1 MGGKR
6 NLILTDCDP
15 DEVITFKNGCEAA
28 SGLSF
33 EIVSNVSNLNHGNAW
48 KRLKRYFSYF
58 YFPFSIFLK
67 RKELG
72 VVVGWQQFHA
82 INFAF
87 FSRLFRTGNCVKTV
101 AVNFTYKSKRGLV
114 GKLYRRYMGYAVSSP
129 YLYRIHVLSHQYAAD
144 MSREFGVDMSRFI
157 VTPFG
162 TPDNYGVWK
171 NLICEDHDFV
181 LALGRSN
188 RDFDILVKMWKHPL
202 LQSSR
207 LIIISDTWNPS
218 GELPSN
224 VKHLNNVKG
233 DASLPYISNCKVS
246 IVTLIDPKLCS
257 GDTVLLNSMMM
268 GKPVVISSP
277 STLSEMYID
286 DGVNG
291 VCISGDIDDAAE
303 KVSAILNDDSLY
315 QSLAHNARMS
325 YLGKFSRTSMGENIM
340 KSMGNA

>member
-1 MGGKR
+1 MDGKR

-15 DEVITFKNGCEAA
+15 DEILTFMNGCEVA

-33 EIVSNVSNLNHGNAW
+33 EIESNVSNLSHGNAW

-67 RKELG
+67 RKNLG
-72 VVVGWQQFHA
+72 VVIGWQQFHA

-87 FSRLFRTGNCVKTV
+87 FSRLFRATNDVKII
-101 AVNFTYKSKRGLV
+101 AVNFTYKPKSGLI
-114 GKLYRRYMGYAVSSP
+114 GKLYRRYMGYVVSSP
-129 YLYRIHVLSHQYAAD
+129 YLNKIHVLSHQYAAD

-162 TPDNYGVWK
+162 TPDNYGIWK
-171 NLICEDHDFV
+171 NLGCEEHDFV

-188 RDFDILVKMWKHPL
+188 RDFDILVNMWQHPL
-202 LQSSR
+202 LYTSR
-207 LIIISDTWNPS
+207 LIIISDTWYPS
-218 GELPSN
+218 GKLPSN

-233 DASLPYISNCKVS
+233 DASLPYISACKIS
-246 IVTLIDPKLCS
+246 IVTLINPKLCS

-291 VCISGDIDDAAE
+291 VCISGDIDEAAK
-303 KVSAILNDDSLY
+303 KVAAVLNDESLY
-315 QSLAHNARMS
+315 QSLAHNARTS
-325 YLGKFSRTSMGENIM
+325 YLEKFSRASMGENIM
-340 KSMGNA
+340 KSIENA